1 MKGRRT
7 EMMLCLGLSLI
18 MATTGLRVDR
28 VWTRRGAMIAGG
40 GLLTA
45 PRAAPALF
53 ESPAQLAVI
62 SLATAQQKLRGL
74 IDEVAEVKRR
84 RIKMAPDLGDDAYVF
99 RFARSVLDP
108 AGNSMTQAAA
118 AIASGQAAD
127 DLVNEYKA
135 QIEALDRACRSN
147 EAGDELEALTS
158 AEKALASFL
167 DLAAKA
173 KYDVKPKDDINSYEG
188 AVPVLYNKFLFR
200 SG

>member
-1 MKGRRT
+1 MPTFTLFHLPERIGGCNR
-7 EMMLCLGLSLI
+7 EP
-18 MATTGLRVDR
+18 TTSI
-28 VWTRRGAMIAGG
+28 TTASCST
-40 GLLTA
+40 LL
-45 PRAAPALF
+45 ALVH
-53 ESPAQLAVI
+53 S
-62 SLATAQQKLRGL
+62 AQQKLRGL

-135 QIEALDRACRSN
+135 QVEALDRACRSN